1 MRKNDFP
8 IFSNNPDLIYLDTAA
23 SAQKPQVVLDKMMEI
38 MTTYYANVHRGTY
51 PISEKITTSF
61 EQARQ
66 TVADFI
72 RARAKDIIFVRG
84 ATEGINL
91 VAQTF
96 GRTLNKG
103 DEVLISEAEHHA
115 NLVPWQLL
123 VRQKGIVLKYIHV
136 DEAGLLD
143 MDDFKSKLSE
153 KTKLVSVTHMSNVLG
168 STFPVKEIS
177 RLAHEQ
183 GAKVLIDGCQAIA
196 HLPVDVADIGC
207 DFYAFSGHKIYGPT
221 GIGVL
226 YAKAEIMNGLDPWQC
241 GGDMIKT
248 VSYEKTQFA
257 DTPARF
263 EAGTP
268 AIVEAIALATAI
280 KYVEKIGYPTLIEND
295 KLLLE
300 QLISGL
306 NEMGDVRY
314 LGDVAYKSG
323 LVAFNIKGMHP
334 QDISMI
340 LGEQNVAIRV
350 GHHCAQPITEKFG
363 VTASLR
369 VSFGLY
375 NDQKDVEGFLK
386 ALQKAKRLLV

>member
-1 MRKNDFP
+1 MHKNDFP

-23 SAQKPQVVLDKMMEI
+23 SAQKPQVVLDKMMEV

-51 PISEKITTSF
+51 PISEKVTTAF

-66 TVADFI
+66 TVAKFI
-72 RARAKDIIFVRG
+72 NARSKDIIFVRG

-96 GRTLNKG
+96 GKTLNEG

-123 VRQKGIVLKYIHV
+123 AEQKGVVLKYTHV
-136 DEAGLLD
+136 DGAGLLD

-177 RLAHEQ
+177 CLAHEQ

-196 HLPVDVADIGC
+196 HLPVDVTDIGC

-226 YAKAEIMNGLDPWQC
+226 YAKAEVMNGLDPWQC

-248 VSYEKTQFA
+248 VSYEKTEFA

-268 AIVEAIALATAI
+268 AIVEAIALATAV
-280 KYVEKIGYPTLIEND
+280 KYIEDIGYPALIEND

-300 QLISGL
+300 QLVLGL
-306 NEMGDVRY
+306 DEIGNVQY

-323 LVAFNIKGMHP
+323 LVSFNVKGMHP

-350 GHHCAQPITEKFG
+350 GHHCAQPITERYG
-363 VTASLR
+363 ASASLR
-369 VSFGLY
+369 VSFGMY
-375 NDQKDVEGFLK
+375 NDSEDVEAFLAALKK
-386 ALQKAKRLLV
+386 ARRLLV

>member
-1 MRKNDFP
+1 MQKNDFP
-8 IFSNNPDLIYLDTAA
+8 IFTHNPDLVYLDTAA
-23 SAQKPQVVLDKMMEI
+23 SAQKPQVVLDKMTEV

-51 PISEKITTSF
+51 LISEKVTSAF
-61 EQARQ
+61 ERSRQ
-66 TVADFI
+66 IVADFI
-72 RARAKDIIFVRG
+72 HARPKDIIFVRG
-84 ATEGINL
+84 ATEGLNL
-91 VAQTF
+91 IAQTL
-96 GRTLNKG
+96 GRTLEKG
-103 DEVLISEAEHHA
+103 DEVLISQAEHHA

-123 VRQKGIVLKYIHV
+123 SKQMGITLKYIRV
-136 DEAGLLD
+136 DETGLLD
-143 MDDFKSKLSE
+143 MDDFKSKLSD

-168 STFPVKEIS
+168 SAFPVKDVS
-177 RLAHEQ
+177 RLAHQ
-183 GAKVLIDGCQAIA
+183 IGAKVLIDGCQAIA
-196 HLPVDVADIGC
+196 HLPIDVSDIGC

-268 AIVEAIALATAI
+268 AIVEAIALGTALE
-280 KYVEKIGYPTLIEND
+280 YVQKIGYPKLIKNE
-295 KLLLE
+295 KELLDRLV
-300 QLISGL
+300 SGL
-306 NEMGDVRY
+306 DEIGNVQY

-323 LVAFNIKGMHP
+323 LAAFNIKGMHP
-334 QDISMI
+334 QDVSMI

-363 VTASLR
+363 VSASLR

-375 NDQKDVEGFLK
+375 NEAKDVDCFLA
-386 ALQKAKRLLV
+386 ALQKAKRILL